1 MNLEAIDI
9 VFIVLI
15 FIFALSGFKK
25 GFFSQL
31 FTIIGLV
38 LGLFFAYFFSDEL
51 SEKLVNLIGDGKWN
65 NLISFTLILIIVL
78 IIFKLLN
85 KAFKESLE
93 ALGVQGMD
101 KIFGFLFGAVQGVI
115 ICIGITAC
123 ITFQSYLDPGD
134 ILYES
139 TLGSIFSDFL
149 PKIEKILP
157 QTKEFVETL
166 EKEI

>member
-15 FIFALSGFKK
+15 FVLALNGFKK

-31 FTIIGLV
+31 FSIIGLV
-38 LGLFFAYFFSDEL
+38 LGLLSAYFFSDDL
-51 SEKLVNLIGDGKWN
+51 SQRLIEYIDVGKWN
-65 NLISFTLILIIVL
+65 NLVSFILILLLVV
-78 IIFKLLN
+78 IIFRLLN

-93 ALGVQGMD
+93 ALGAQGMD
-101 KIFGFLFGAVQGVI
+101 KIFGFLFGACLGLVV
-115 ICIGITAC
+115 CIGITVL
-123 ITFQSYLDPGD
+123 ITLQSFVDPGE
-134 ILYES
+134 ILVDS

-149 PKIEKILP
+149 PKIEKIIP
-157 QTKEFVETL
+157 QSKDLIETL